1 MALTDVVE
9 DKLRGELLDLRQG
22 IPFLKNIKI
31 DADKDLK
38 VTANS
43 KLIII
48 TAGVRQK
55 PGESRL
61 SLVQRNTEIYKGT
74 WTMFVQFFGLGWFL
88 SMF

>member
-1 MALTDVVE
+1 MCNELALTDVVE

-74 WTMFVQFFGLGWFL
+74 FFV
-88 SMF
+88 